1 MRAPLTKPAQLKHN
15 LKLTAEFLNELGEP
29 GAKKLGRRIWKRAV
43 PADRVLDLL
52 STLKYPKDP
61 YKTKELKAY
70 LERRRKAGRGEIETW
85 SVALIGLNR
94 GKKSRPFELYGCS
107 HDLVMQARSKDIG
120 SPDKIGTAHGPNDF
134 FLDLPGKEADY
145 RPGGTWSVRLLAK
158 ARASDNPLLTLYVF
172 DPDAEAPKGRERLFP
187 NGGGVP
193 VVVPAMIFPL
203 AKIPES
209 ERKAQSNEFWSNEA
223 LPTLEGKH
231 ERRTDLGNFRICL
244 GGLRAGRSVT
254 GGPRWFGPRSMGCI
268 RHGRIRL
275 LVGKEEVFPWRELNA
290 ALEGRIVNI
299 GERVWFEIRAPSL
312 ARPRTAGFFAEL
324 ISTCPDQPQEI
335 LAFVEHLLDEWEDFF
350 SGIRAPLSVHAQR
363 GLYGELLVLE
373 HLLGLKP
380 MPIDHWTGPTGH
392 LHDFVFERSEHRI
405 EVKTSLR
412 QDPVAHISEFEQ
424 LQCSSDYDLHLV
436 LSRSGTETGAS

>member
-1 MRAPLTKPAQLKHN
+1 MV
-15 LKLTAEFLNELGEP
+15 
-29 GAKKLGRRIWKRAV
+29 W
-43 PADRVLDLL
+43 
-52 STLKYPKDP
+52 
-61 YKTKELKAY
+61 
-70 LERRRKAGRGEIETW
+70 IEVW
-85 SVALIGLNR
+85 A
-94 GKKSRPFELYGCS
+94 
-107 HDLVMQARSKDIG
+107 
-120 SPDKIGTAHGPNDF
+120 
-134 FLDLPGKEADY
+134 
-145 RPGGTWSVRLLAK
+145 
-158 ARASDNPLLTLYVF
+158 ASDM
-172 DPDAEAPKGRERLFP
+172 DG
-187 NGGGVP
+187 
-193 VVVPAMIFPL
+193 
-203 AKIPES
+203 
-209 ERKAQSNEFWSNEA
+209 
-223 LPTLEGKH
+223 
-231 ERRTDLGNFRICL
+231 
-244 GGLRAGRSVT
+244 
-254 GGPRWFGPRSMGCI
+254 
-268 RHGRIRL
+268 IRL

-335 LAFVEHLLDEWEDFF
+335 RTFVEHLLDEWEDFF

-436 LSRSGTETGAS
+436 FVALRHGDRSLVNLISDLRDLLPPTELKNFNGRLGLLGYSDEDAPLYAKGYDVASCDLRTIEPDLGLLSPSRLEAGTVYEGVSWRLRKSSIGGFLPLGHVDRCWKGCGDGPPSSASGPSIRSICRRRRARANSAT